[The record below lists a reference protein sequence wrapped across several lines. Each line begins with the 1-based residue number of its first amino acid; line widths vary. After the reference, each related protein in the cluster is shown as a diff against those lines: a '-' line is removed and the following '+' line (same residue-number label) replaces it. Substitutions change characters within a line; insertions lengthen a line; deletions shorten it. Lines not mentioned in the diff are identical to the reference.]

1 MTPSQKHSLRL
12 SEVRERLNVIGAL
25 ESDAYTDAIKAEETA
40 LQGEYKTLETRY
52 RSALIAE
59 GGGETKPAAPDAEKR
74 ERVEL
79 RGKAQL
85 TNYLRAALA
94 GRRVDG
100 AEAELSAAAGI
111 GDGIP
116 LELWDT
122 QTENR
127 AEHRV
132 DAPTGAPSTVGVNLD
147 AIRPAVFSNSIAP
160 RLGIEMPRVASGSYA
175 SATIATS
182 LTASSQAK
190 GGEQMASAATFTVS
204 TVTPKRI
211 SARLGIRIEDVASVG
226 QANFES
232 ILRENL
238 SLILSDELDDQ
249 AINGAGANADLN
261 GIFQALADPAAAPS
275 AIADFDEFASA
286 HAAGIDG
293 LWANTLKDVSIVCG
307 PATMTLAAR
316 TFQSAASYRGELSA
330 AAYAMT
336 NTAGFWTN
344 KRMPDAATFLTVSDV
359 QPAILYRMGRS
370 MMGGAGAMRTAVCPH
385 WNEVSIDDIYSGSA
399 KGERYFTMHVLLG
412 DVILVQPDAYSQI
425 AYKVA

>member
-59 GGGETKPAAPDAEKR
+59 GEGETKPAAPDAEKR

-100 AEAELSAAAGI
+100 PEAELSAAAGI

-147 AIRPAVFSNSIAP
+147 SIRPAVFSNSIAP

-190 GGEQMASAATFTVS
+190 GGESMATAATFTVS

-249 AINGAGANADLN
+249 AINGSGGNSGADLN

-316 TFQSAASYRGELSA
+316 TFQSAAELSGRA
-330 AAYAMT
+330 ERGGLRDDEHRRILDQQAD
-336 NTAGFWTN
+336 AGCCHV
-344 KRMPDAATFLTVSDV
+344 PDGFRCATGDPVPHGPLHDGRRGRDANRRL
-359 QPAILYRMGRS
+359 PALERGINRRYLLWLGQGR
-370 MMGGAGAMRTAVCPH
+370 AVLH
-385 WNEVSIDDIYSGSA
+385 
-399 KGERYFTMHVLLG
+399 
-412 DVILVQPDAYSQI
+412 DARP
-425 AYKVA
+425 VG